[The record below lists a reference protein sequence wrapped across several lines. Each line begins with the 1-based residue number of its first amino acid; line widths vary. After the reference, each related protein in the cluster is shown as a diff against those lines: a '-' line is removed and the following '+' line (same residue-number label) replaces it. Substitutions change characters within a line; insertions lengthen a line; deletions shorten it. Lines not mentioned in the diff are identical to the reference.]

1 MGPKRKRSEEPGNET
16 ASSSRRTTISAD
28 DAIQDILRFVDDSDS
43 DSDDNN
49 LSDLIGNV
57 SEDEEESANYSD
69 DGDNQAV
76 DERANRL
83 RRKKLTKNRLVNSI
97 DSALDLDNYNAFV
110 LPEQEKS
117 MSGTIRIDNNR
128 NNHEKIDFKNK
139 PNDDPRGRQ
148 NRANVITG
156 SIGLRTK
163 AKNVHTEREA
173 FELFICPD
181 MLDSVINH
189 TNVKIN
195 KLIDKLPNDF
205 NKDYKLSLCSRNR
218 RH

>member
-28 DAIQDILRFVDDSDS
+28 DAIHDILRFVDDSDS
-43 DSDDNN
+43 DSDDND

-57 SEDEEESANYSD
+57 SEDEEESANSD
-69 DGDNQAV
+69 DGDNQAG

-83 RRKKLTKNRLVNSI
+83 RRRQLTKNRLINSI

-117 MSGTIRIDNNR
+117 MTGTIRIDNND
-128 NNHEKIDFKNK
+128 EKINFINK

-163 AKNVHTEREA
+163 AKNVHT
-173 FELFICPD
+173 
-181 MLDSVINH
+181 
-189 TNVKIN
+189 
-195 KLIDKLPNDF
+195 
-205 NKDYKLSLCSRNR
+205 
-218 RH
+218 